1 VELAYIRRTL
11 DACGGNVSEAA
22 RRLGI
27 DRRTLY
33 RRLEER

>member
-1 VELAYIRRTL
+1 ML
-11 DACGGNVSEAA
+11 DACAGNVSDAA

-33 RRLEER
+33 RRLESAKRS